1 MSNIQTTDQ
10 HVPLTPATLEAL
22 VVGGDLSRLNPTQ
35 RVEYYTARCVR
46 AGLDPATQPF
56 QYLNL
61 QGKLTLYATKT
72 CTDQLSNMHGIR
84 LSILSQDT
92 VDGTRIVT
100 VRAETRDGRATEEIG
115 ALPVAGLKGDM
126 LANALMKCVTKA
138 KRRAVLSV
146 CGLGMMDE
154 SELET
159 VRDAKPAGFA
169 SGTVTTMQPPTPPSA
184 PPRVVTVQA
193 RVVQEEQAHPASE
206 PPAMPRQITD
216 DTLDVLGLPVPMK
229 VFETWDQWC
238 KYDVIDKAKRAASK
252 SALKE
257 YTWAEAAE
265 GSPAGKRQASLQ
277 WTVDRALQELGD
289 QNKQPTLFATRCAVA
304 LYRLRMKAHDYP
316 EVDGHKNS
324 ADMGPDPYP
333 YAEMGPDIVPF

>member
-154 SELET
+154 SEIET

-169 SGTVTTMQPPTPPSA
+169 TGTVTTMQPPAPQPT
-184 PPRVVTVQA
+184 PPRVVNVQA

-206 PPAMPRQITD
+206 PPAMPRAITD
-216 DTLDVLGLPVPMK
+216 DTLDVLGLPVPLK
-229 VFETWDQWC
+229 VFDTWEQWC

-257 YTWAEAAE
+257 YTWAEAAK

-316 EVDGHKNS
+316 EMDGHEDS
-324 ADMGPDPYP
+324 ADMGPDL
-333 YAEMGPDIVPF
+333 VPF